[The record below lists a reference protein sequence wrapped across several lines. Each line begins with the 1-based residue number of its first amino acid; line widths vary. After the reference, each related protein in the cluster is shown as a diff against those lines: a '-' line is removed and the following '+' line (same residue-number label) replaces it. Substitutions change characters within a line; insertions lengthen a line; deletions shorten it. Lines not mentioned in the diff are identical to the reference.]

1 MGRVGYVK
9 AGYRWLRWHTFL
21 VPIQTMPEPICA
33 ERRNCLLEI
42 LKVKSRKIP
51 KKRGIQMQKK
61 SVYTSFFMQHFMQDK
76 TNITL

>member
-1 MGRVGYVK
+1 MRRRAKISRVQRKRGIASEVIMGRVGYVK

-42 LKVKSRKIP
+42 LKS
-51 KKRGIQMQKK
+51 
-61 SVYTSFFMQHFMQDK
+61 
-76 TNITL
+76 

>member
-9 AGYRWLRWHTFL
+9 AGYRWLRRHAFL

-33 ERRNCLLEI
+33 ERRNCLLKK
-42 LKVKSRKIP
+42 LSRGKHRKSADFRH
-51 KKRGIQMQKK
+51 KKTF
-61 SVYTSFFMQHFMQDK
+61 YTGFFMQGK